1 MQSLSAAQLVGVWE
15 RGFGQSSVDRGLT
28 MLADAHPEMTRAELA
43 ALSVGER
50 DARLLAL
57 RERQF
62 GGALKSFAECPRC
75 SSGLE
80 FSLDVS
86 ELRNRPPN
94 AIDASSA
101 ELISGDIRL
110 RLRLLDS
117 ADLQAAADSP
127 NVDRARR
134 ILLERCVVEAK
145 QNEESIAAADLPADC
160 VERLSA
166 RLAVIES
173 HADTML
179 DLQCVACGHVWQL
192 ALDIAAFLWTE
203 IAAAAKRC
211 LNEVHTLA
219 WAYGWGEADI
229 LAMSPARR
237 QFYLEK
243 VS

>member
-15 RGFGQSSVDRGLT
+15 RGVGQSSLDRALT
-28 MLADAHPEMTRAELA
+28 MLADAYPEMTRAELVA
-43 ALSVGER
+43 WSVGER

-62 GGALKSFAECPRC
+62 GGELKSFAECPRC

-80 FSLDVS
+80 FSLDVN
-86 ELRNRPPN
+86 ELRNRPPS

-101 ELISGDIRL
+101 ELIAGDIRL
-110 RLRLLDS
+110 RLRPLDS
-117 ADLQAAADSP
+117 ADLQAAADCRD
-127 NVDRARR
+127 VEGARQ

-145 QNEESIAAADLPADC
+145 QNGESLAVGDLPADC

-166 RLAVIES
+166 HLAVIES
-173 HADTML
+173 QADTML
-179 DLQCVACGHVWQL
+179 DLQCVGCGHVWQL
-192 ALDIAAFLWTE
+192 AVDVAAFLWSE

-237 QFYLEK
+237 QFYLEQ